1 MSDEGV
7 PEPSDGRLGN
17 GADPAA
23 STRPNRLWT
32 RLGIALAVV
41 LALGGLA
48 VVGLFVV
55 VIVGINQWGSNK

>member
-7 PEPSDGRLGN
+7 PEPSDGRSGK
-17 GADPAA
+17 GADPAGSA
-23 STRPNRLWT
+23 RPNRLWT